1 MNPERNFPTQIQENP
16 RGTEVLEEEI
26 VREEVKSLS
35 VNGDALRNTLS
46 ILTNA
51 GLEALKSI
59 FKKS

>member
-26 VREEVKSLS
+26 VIEEVKSLS

-59 FKKS
+59 FKKN

>member
-59 FKKS
+59 FKKN

>member
-1 MNPERNFPTQIQENP
+1 MNPERNFPTQVQENP

-59 FKKS
+59 FKKN